1 MKMAA
6 YTVKIQNAQGDI
18 LQLYPSDDYILA
30 GMAGITPADAVINA
44 VEMAGM
50 DGARFN
56 NSRVGMRNIVITLK
70 VRGEGSDV
78 RQRRVNLYKYAK
90 TKRKIRV
97 YVANDQRDAV
107 IDGYLES
114 LQDGESIFSQDQRLM
129 MSIICPDPYF
139 RDNGTGE
146 KVIAFSSVT
155 PNFCFPFAITASEP
169 VPLSVKSINFSKTI
183 TNDGDIETGVILNI
197 KASGAVENPV
207 FFNESTGE
215 TMAFNI
221 SLIGGDELMIS
232 TERGAKRVM
241 LTRAGSTTNVMN
253 TLDPESDWLTLASG
267 DNLFYYTATSGADAM
282 ELVFSFTDL
291 FEGI

>member
-97 YVANDQRDAV
+97 HIAHDQRDAA

-114 LQDGESIFSQDQRLM
+114 LQDAETIFSNDQRLM
-129 MSIICPDPYF
+129 MSIICPNPYF
-139 RDNGTGE
+139 RDNATGE
-146 KVIAFSSVT
+146 NVVTFSSVASL
-155 PNFCFPFAITASEP
+155 FAFPLAITEADP
-169 VPLSVKSINFSKTI
+169 VPLSVKTLDYSKVI
-183 TNDGDIETGVILNI
+183 TNSGDVDTGVVLTV
-197 KASGAVENPV
+197 KANGDVEDPV
-207 FFNESTGE
+207 FYNESTGE
-215 TMAFNI
+215 EMAFDI
-221 SLIGGDELMIS
+221 SLVGGDELTIS
-232 TERGAKRVM
+232 TEHGAKRAM
-241 LTRAGSTTNVMN
+241 LTREGTTTNVIN
-253 TLDPESDWLTLASG
+253 ALSHGSNWLTLAPG
-267 DNLFYYTATSGADAM
+267 DNTFYYSAASGADNM
-282 ELVFSFTDL
+282 DLTFSFTNL